1 MPEQLQQ
8 IIDRIVE
15 WWKKFNKKQQILLVS
30 IVAVVVVAIGILAFV
45 MTRPKTT
52 ELITCEDTAQSAEVK
67 QLLDDNSITYQI
79 SDNGLTFT
87 INQAD
92 EAVAQILLGSNDI
105 PTNGYSI
112 SDALDGT
119 FTTTE
124 ADKEKKYQLYLEEKL
139 ARTIEILN
147 NVKSATVK
155 LNIPEDDGTLAA
167 KKLDAYANVM
177 LELDGEMDEEQAASL
192 AKFISTQLGNDTS
205 DNIYIMDSN
214 SNTLY
219 SGGDESSVTGVA
231 SSQLTL
237 KQKYEQAVKKEVK
250 DVVIGTDVYSNVEVG
265 LNLDMNFDTKDV
277 VDREFYVADGMTQGY
292 LDSESSYESNAVG
305 GLAAAPGTDNNNDTT
320 YMLENGDYTESSV
333 TDIQKDYLPNER
345 LTKIKG
351 SAGTIN
357 YDTSS
362 ISVVATTYVTYDEDV
377 LKKSGQLDDMTFE
390 EFKSQNSARVKTEVD
405 PDFYTMVSKATG
417 FPEANISIVAY
428 EVPFFTYSSGSG
440 RTLADYFQILL
451 AVLIFALLGYVVF
464 RSTRKEQVEEL
475 EPELSVETLLRS
487 TKESEGDMEDIGY
500 KEKSEARMLIEKF
513 VDEKPEA
520 VASLLRN
527 WLNEDWD

>member
-1 MPEQLQQ
+1 MKNKDVKSGVSLFGQSEEFMLENDPMEEFFALNLGDFISEHLISEDLAKKIGSNVKDKKEGLINQL
-8 IIDRIVE
+8 
-15 WWKKFNKKQQILLVS
+15 K
-30 IVAVVVVAIGILAFV
+30 
-45 MTRPKTT
+45 
-52 ELITCEDTAQSAEVK
+52 ELI
-67 QLLDDNSITYQI
+67 SI
-79 SDNGLTFT
+79 
-87 INQAD
+87 
-92 EAVAQILLGSNDI
+92 
-105 PTNGYSI
+105 YS
-112 SDALDGT
+112 L
-119 FTTTE
+119 
-124 ADKEKKYQLYLEEKL
+124 K
-139 ARTIEILN
+139 
-147 NVKSATVK
+147 
-155 LNIPEDDGTLAA
+155 
-167 KKLDAYANVM
+167 
-177 LELDGEMDEEQAASL
+177 
-192 AKFISTQLGNDTS
+192 
-205 DNIYIMDSN
+205 
-214 SNTLY
+214 NTLC
-219 SGGDESSVTGVA
+219 V
-231 SSQLTL
+231 L
-237 KQKYEQAVKKEVK
+237 
-250 DVVIGTDVYSNVEVG
+250 
-265 LNLDMNFDTKDV
+265 NFDTKDV

-305 GLAAAPGTDNNNDTT
+305 GLAAAPETDNNNDTT

>member
-79 SDNGLTFT
+79 SDNGRTFT

-320 YMLENGDYTESSV
+320 YMLYRKLSDRHPEG
-333 TDIQKDYLPNER
+333 L
-345 LTKIKG
+345 
-351 SAGTIN
+351 SAKRASDQDQRKCRN
-357 YDTSS
+357 D
-362 ISVVATTYVTYDEDV
+362 
-377 LKKSGQLDDMTFE
+377 QL
-390 EFKSQNSARVKTEVD
+390 
-405 PDFYTMVSKATG
+405 
-417 FPEANISIVAY
+417 
-428 EVPFFTYSSGSG
+428 
-440 RTLADYFQILL
+440 
-451 AVLIFALLGYVVF
+451 
-464 RSTRKEQVEEL
+464 
-475 EPELSVETLLRS
+475 
-487 TKESEGDMEDIGY
+487 
-500 KEKSEARMLIEKF
+500 
-513 VDEKPEA
+513 
-520 VASLLRN
+520 
-527 WLNEDWD
+527 

>member
-1 MPEQLQQ
+1 M
-8 IIDRIVE
+8 
-15 WWKKFNKKQQILLVS
+15 
-30 IVAVVVVAIGILAFV
+30 
-45 MTRPKTT
+45 
-52 ELITCEDTAQSAEVK
+52 
-67 QLLDDNSITYQI
+67 
-79 SDNGLTFT
+79 
-87 INQAD
+87 
-92 EAVAQILLGSNDI
+92 
-105 PTNGYSI
+105 
-112 SDALDGT
+112 
-119 FTTTE
+119 
-124 ADKEKKYQLYLEEKL
+124 
-139 ARTIEILN
+139 
-147 NVKSATVK
+147 
-155 LNIPEDDGTLAA
+155 
-167 KKLDAYANVM
+167 
-177 LELDGEMDEEQAASL
+177 
-192 AKFISTQLGNDTS
+192 
-205 DNIYIMDSN
+205 
-214 SNTLY
+214 
-219 SGGDESSVTGVA
+219 
-231 SSQLTL
+231 
-237 KQKYEQAVKKEVK
+237 
-250 DVVIGTDVYSNVEVG
+250 
-265 LNLDMNFDTKDV
+265 
-277 VDREFYVADGMTQGY
+277 
-292 LDSESSYESNAVG
+292 
-305 GLAAAPGTDNNNDTT
+305 
-320 YMLENGDYTESSV
+320 